1 MRLSGLLNRLNLKGN
16 DYDKYILIPE
26 VENRE
31 TLEDQASKYFS
42 LYSKTWQTITITF
55 NHLRQ
60 TYITSEAILL

>member
-42 LYSKTWQTITITF
+42 LYSKTWQTITDNIQSFKT
-55 NHLRQ
+55 NIYHK
-60 TYITSEAILL
+60 